1 MQYIQLQGQ
10 AAPDVNLPVEGSYN
24 LFIDGADGTIKLVN
38 DQGDLTKYIV
48 NNLSGQTI
56 SGDITISGGVTT
68 SVVKPLSD
76 NLHTLGTPELRWAS
90 VYVGEG
96 TIYITDTVTGD
107 LAGLTVTS
115 GVLQIDGAN
124 QLQVGQLKFVD
135 NNIESLTETID
146 IEIGVTG
153 DTADLVLNRNT
164 VLASGKSLTF
174 SNGSIQTHSSDFL
187 LTSYI
192 DGNIGATVDLTKQV
206 LVMSD
211 GTWILP
217 DGVEGQIMYFT
228 LDNGGSAE
236 DCYLTVNHLRYNNN
250 GLGTQVI
257 NGSWSPFQYGSSQ
270 PDFAICTAIFT
281 DGYWAFSGG
290 RLRV

>member
-1 MQYIQLQGQ
+1 MADKLISE
-10 AAPDVNLPVEGSYN
+10 LPLYSGNTGGIYTIINNSGETITYKTTRET
-24 LFIDGADGTIKLVN
+24 FI
-38 DQGDLTKYIV
+38 
-48 NNLSGQTI
+48 
-56 SGDITISGGVTT
+56 GGGNILP
-68 SVVKPLSD
+68 SID
-76 NLHTLGTPELRWAS
+76 NTYTLGNESFRWKS
-90 VYVGEG
+90 ISIGEG
-96 TIYITDTVTGD
+96 TIFITDAVTGD
-107 LAGLTVTS
+107 EAGLTIS
-115 GVLQIDGAN
+115 DGVFFIDGIAQA
-124 QLQVGQLKFVD
+124 QLPNLTVNEIIFSG
-135 NNIESLTETID
+135 NNST
-146 IEIGVTG
+146 
-153 DTADLVLNRNT
+153 
-164 VLASGKSLTF
+164 
-174 SNGSIQTHSSDFL
+174 QTHSSDVL

-257 NGSWSPFQYGSSQ
+257 NGSWSPFQYGSGQ

>member
-1 MQYIQLQGQ
+1 MEDILISELPLFTGETTGTYIL
-10 AAPDVNLPVEGSYN
+10 
-24 LFIDGADGTIKLVN
+24 I
-38 DQGDLTKYIV
+38 
-48 NNLSGQTI
+48 NNSGETE
-56 SGDITISGGVTT
+56 TFKVLRELLLGGGNINP
-68 SVVKPLSD
+68 SED
-76 NLHTLGTPELRWAS
+76 NVHTLGNESFRWKS
-90 VYVGEG
+90 ISIGEG
-96 TIYITDTVTGD
+96 TIFITDAVTGD
-107 LAGLTVTS
+107 EAGLTIS
-115 GVLQIDGAN
+115 DGVFFIDGIAQA
-124 QLQVGQLKFVD
+124 QLP
-135 NNIESLTETID
+135 NLTVN
-146 IEIGVTG
+146 EI
-153 DTADLVLNRNT
+153 
-164 VLASGKSLTF
+164 TF
-174 SNGSIQTHSSDFL
+174 SGNNSTQTHSSDVL

-257 NGSWSPFQYGSSQ
+257 NGSWSPFQYGSGQ
-270 PDFAICTAIFT
+270 PDFSICTAIFT